1 MTSPQASG
9 PVSLG
14 LFAVLAVL
22 YLGMRLVLL
31 GAAGYEADVN
41 QYKEWALGGGLMGF
55 PGIYENTSA
64 DYPPASLG
72 VFWLVGKAF
81 VLSQPPFAPGEIS
94 VEVVPTWL
102 IRLPHLVFDLL
113 LGFLLY
119 RVVAF
124 GGLWGTR
131 RQGPGWG
138 RLATLAYW
146 WNPAVLFGSAWWGQF
161 DSMHAFLAVA
171 AIAALGGDRWI
182 LSAAALS
189 AAGLSKPLAA
199 PLVPI
204 LVVAAALRRGLPG
217 VAMAG
222 VSGFFV
228 AVLLFAP
235 FWSTGRGVAALQ
247 RVLVDVDIMPFTS
260 LNAHNLWWWIG
271 AWQPANA
278 PGFVG
283 LTPRDWGV
291 GIFLLVAGFLLVRS
305 RGWLRQAQE
314 AEYRAGLFV
323 LAAALVSAF
332 FFFSTH
338 MHENHLFLA
347 VPLLVAVSGRSLRLA
362 SLAIGASICVFV
374 NEFLHDPVLLLELP
388 GWLAAPSGEV
398 VPHLQR
404 PYSSMQVWG
413 SRLNAGLAAVVFV
426 GTALEVWRW
435 SRPDSRMPSSGV

>member
-1 MTSPQASG
+1 MRSPQASG

-14 LFAVLAVL
+14 LFAVLVVL
-22 YLGMRLVLL
+22 YLGMRLFLL
-31 GAAGYEADVN
+31 GAAGYEVDVN
-41 QYKEWALGGGLMGF
+41 QYKEWALGGGLMGL

-94 VEVVPTWL
+94 VEVVPTWS

-138 RLATLAYW
+138 RLAALVYW

-222 VSGFFV
+222 VSGFLV
-228 AVLLFAP
+228 AVVLFAP
-235 FWSTGRGVAALQ
+235 FWLTGRGVAALQ

-260 LNAHNLWWWIG
+260 LNAHNLWWWVG

-278 PGFVG
+278 PGFGG

-305 RGWLRQAQE
+305 RGWLRQAPE

-323 LAAALVSAF
+323 LAAALISAF

-347 VPLLVAVSGRSLRLA
+347 VPLLVAVSGRSRRLA

-374 NEFLHDPVLLLELP
+374 NEFLHDPVLLLEFP
-388 GWLAAPSGEV
+388 GWLTAPSGEV
-398 VPHLQR
+398 VPGLR
-404 PYSSMQVWG
+404 GPYSSLQVWG

-426 GTALEVWRW
+426 GTALEVWGW
-435 SRPDSRMPSSGV
+435 SRTDSRAASSGF

>member
-1 MTSPQASG
+1 
-9 PVSLG
+9 
-14 LFAVLAVL
+14 
-22 YLGMRLVLL
+22 
-31 GAAGYEADVN
+31 
-41 QYKEWALGGGLMGF
+41 MGF
-55 PGIYENTSA
+55 PGIYENTTA

-81 VLSQPPFAPGEIS
+81 VLSQPAFAPGEIP
-94 VEVVPTWL
+94 VEIVPTHW

-119 RVVAF
+119 RVVVF
-124 GGLWGTR
+124 GGLWGPR

-138 RLATLAYW
+138 RLAALAYW

-171 AIAALGGDRWI
+171 SIAALGGDRWI

-204 LVVAAALRRGLPG
+204 LVVVAALRRGLPG
-217 VAMAG
+217 VVMAG
-222 VSGFFV
+222 ASGLFV
-228 AVLLFAP
+228 AILLFAP
-235 FWSTGRGVAALQ
+235 FWSTGRGMAALQ
-247 RVLVDVDIMPFTS
+247 RVLGDADIMPFTS

-278 PGFVG
+278 PGLGGV
-283 LTPRDWGV
+283 TPRDWGV
-291 GIFLLVAGFLLVRS
+291 GVFLLVAGFLLVRS
-305 RGWLRQAQE
+305 RGWLRQARE
-314 AEYRAGLFV
+314 TEYRAGLFV
-323 LAAALVSAF
+323 LSAALVSAF

-347 VPLLVAVSGRSLRLA
+347 VPLLVAVSGRSPRLA
-362 SLAIGASICVFV
+362 ALAIAASICVFV
-374 NEFLHDPVLLLELP
+374 NEFLHDPVLLQGLP
-388 GWLAAPSGEV
+388 GWLAAPSGDG
-398 VPHLQR
+398 VPDVR
-404 PYSSMQVWG
+404 GPYSSMQIWG
-413 SRLNAGLAAVVFV
+413 SRLNTGLAAIVCV

-435 SRPDSRMPSSGV
+435 SRSEPDAPSTGL